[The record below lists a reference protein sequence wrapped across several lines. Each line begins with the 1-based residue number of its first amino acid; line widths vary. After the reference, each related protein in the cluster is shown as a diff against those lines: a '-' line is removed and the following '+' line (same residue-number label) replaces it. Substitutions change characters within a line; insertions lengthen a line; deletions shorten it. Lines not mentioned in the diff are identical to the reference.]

1 MSNQPQLST
10 TYILDTNLFRYH
22 ADKRNDVNVKNH
34 RKAAIDFWNN
44 IIEESTNQEADV
56 LIPLEVKNELLV
68 QRNQL
73 KDSVNQKIDVLL
85 NHFDIDDYV
94 LPPAI
99 ELELRLLS
107 SYVIGKYR
115 DVIQPTEMSGGE
127 PYKVSYLQAS
137 DARILASAY
146 MNDGVLV
153 TRNIKDFIIYL
164 FLCPPGAKCLYDF
177 VEKQYITIPQEGMD
191 QVLQDV
197 KFQEMKRSIESALLL
212 S

>member
-1 MSNQPQLST
+1 MSNHPLLST
-10 TYILDTNLFRYH
+10 TYVLDTNLFRYH
-22 ADKRNDVNVKNH
+22 TDKRNDVNVKKH
-34 RKAAIDFWNN
+34 RKVAIDFWNK

-73 KDSVNQKIDVLL
+73 KDSVNQKIDELL
-85 NHFDIDDYV
+85 NHFDIDHYV
-94 LPPAI
+94 LPSAI

-107 SYVIGKYR
+107 SYVIGNYR
-115 DVIQPTEMSGGE
+115 DVIQPVEINGNE
-127 PYKVSYLQAS
+127 PYKVTYLQAS

-146 MNDGVLV
+146 MNEGVLV

-164 FLCPPGAKCLYDF
+164 FLCPSGSKCLYDF
-177 VEKQYITIPQEGMD
+177 VEKQYITIPQEAMD
-191 QVLQDV
+191 KVLQDV

-212 S
+212 